1 MTINQLKETAPF
13 DILPEEVLQT
23 LRDSAQK
30 VRFPADS
37 YIFKQNDPPT
47 GFLYVI
53 QDGMVEITATVP
65 GGQEMVVNY
74 RKDGN
79 FFGGTPIF
87 TEDPYTGGARA
98 VTETNCFL
106 IPRASLTAVAT
117 DYPQIRE
124 YFTRIVLSRVRSLYA
139 DIVRENT
146 SNTLTQMEAY
156 PFRKRL
162 SEIMHAPVETCH
174 ADASVRQVA
183 RSMTAKKISTMVVVN
198 DRNAPIGI
206 VSERDL
212 IAKVLAPD
220 TADGEQATAKE
231 VMTSHYHALP
241 PATYMY
247 EAMTYI
253 TAHKAKQLL
262 ITDDG
267 HLVGIVTLRDL
278 MRFRSQKAMLM
289 VGSIRDENSLA
300 GLARIKKQILPVA
313 RTLLTETHSTPEVME
328 ILSYIHQSIIKKVYA
343 ICYQQILDEGQNPP
357 EIRYAFLLMGSG
369 GRREMLLN
377 PDQDNGFVFE
387 DVPDAKMAAVESFF
401 VPFAEKLVT
410 AFAEVGYP
418 LCHGKVMANNP
429 AWRGRLSDWRSRIH
443 DWINDPEP
451 QKVRYSSI
459 FFDFVCLEGDS
470 SLADDLQQV
479 VFSEVREFKRFLYH
493 MMTLDQSYRVPVGLL
508 GRFLLDKEGAH
519 KGQLSLKQG
528 GSIYIV
534 DCIRMF
540 ALEKEI
546 SATSTLKRLT
556 ALIEERVFEVET
568 AEHIKAAFEA
578 LTFLRLRNEI
588 GLLETGRSP
597 SHYLNP
603 LDLPKGEQELL
614 KESFHAVSK
623 LQDATKR
630 HFSKSF
636 I

>member
-1 MTINQLKETAPF
+1 MSMNQLKETAPF
-13 DILPEEVLQT
+13 DILPDEILQS
-23 LRDSAQK
+23 LRDAAQEMK
-30 VRFPADS
+30 FPADT

-53 QDGMVEITATVP
+53 QDGMVEITAAVP

-74 RKDGN
+74 RKEGN

-87 TEDPYTGGARA
+87 SEEPYTGGART

-106 IPRASLTAVAT
+106 IPRARLTAIAT

-139 DIVRENT
+139 DIVKEI
-146 SNTLTQMEAY
+146 SENTLTQMEAY
-156 PFRKRL
+156 PFKKRL
-162 SEIMHAPVETCH
+162 SEIMQFPVETCH
-174 ADASVRQVA
+174 GDTNIQQVA
-183 RSMTAKKISTMVVVN
+183 RRLTEKAISALVVVN
-198 DRNAPIGI
+198 DLGAPIGI
-206 VSERDL
+206 LSERDL
-212 IAKVLAPD
+212 VTKVLAPD
-220 TADGEQATAKE
+220 TAEAELATAKE
-231 VMTSHYHALP
+231 IMTSRYHSMP

-253 TAHKAKQLL
+253 TANKIKHLL
-262 ITDDG
+262 IIDNG
-267 HLVGIVTLRDL
+267 ELVGIVSLPDL

-289 VGSIRDENSLA
+289 VGSIRDENSLD
-300 GLARIKKQILPVA
+300 GLARIKKEILPIA

-343 ICYQQILDEGQNPP
+343 ICYQQMLDEGLTPP
-357 EIRYAFLLMGSG
+357 DIKYAFLLMGSG

-377 PDQDNGFVFE
+377 PDQDHGFVFE
-387 DVPDAKMAAVESFF
+387 DISDAKMVQADEFF
-401 VPFAEKLVT
+401 IPFGERLVS
-410 AFAEVGYP
+410 ALAEVGYP

-429 AWRGRLSDWRSRIH
+429 AWRGRLTDWRNRIH

-470 SLADDLQQV
+470 KLVESLQNI
-479 VFSEVREFKRFLYH
+479 VFSEVREFTRFLYH
-493 MMTLDQSYRVPVGLL
+493 MMTLDQSYRVPIGLL
-508 GRFLLDKEGAH
+508 GRFLLNKSGEH

-528 GSIYIV
+528 GSVYIV

-540 ALEKEI
+540 SLEKEI
-546 SATSTLKRLT
+546 SEASTLKRLNT
-556 ALIEERVFEVET
+556 LTEQRVFEVET

-588 GLLETGRSP
+588 ALLEKNQLP
-597 SHYLNP
+597 SHFLNP
-603 LDLPKGEQELL
+603 NDLPKGEQELL
-614 KESFHAVSK
+614 KESFSAVNK

-630 HFSKSF
+630 HFLKSF